1 MKEGKN
7 MTKRREKIISVILS
21 IAMIVMMLPVIS
33 YGQETNTEIVEIISK
48 RDQNS
53 KTYQNTDGTYTK
65 IITAEALHFE
75 DNLGVWQE
83 IDNRLENV
91 DGVLQNI
98 ANSFTAK
105 LPEMMNSETEVVLSK
120 ESNSIK
126 IKTVGA
132 IGSSL
137 GNVLNNEEPKEKQQ
151 QIDYTNLWK
160 TSSEVYYSDV
170 YDSADIQYI
179 VQPMGLK
186 ENIIIKNAPENQI
199 WYEYEITAEGLVGEK
214 KEDGSIEFYKNG
226 NVEYVIPAPYM
237 FDSSGK
243 PEGESFDIDVEF
255 IEVSDGKYRLT
266 YTPSIEWLEDIDRE
280 YPVTLDPTL
289 TTYQNINIVEDAYIT
304 DIVPDSNFGNDIRL
318 YAHTYTYSGSTYN
331 YEAYIKFDE
340 SIFTNMVEI
349 TSATLNMKYST
360 ISTVIYSLYEVTS
373 DWSEATL
380 TWANKPS
387 FNSSIVVNTSVSN
400 QNWAT
405 FNVTNLLKKYGERNG
420 NVDFYGF
427 RIKGSP
433 VSAYPPSLYLYS
445 SENNTSYAPYLS
457 ITYKIDR
464 VEQAT
469 NYWCWAACMQMLVQ
483 YNGMSVAGN
492 TPMEQQETIYQYVF
506 PNQTININKTAT
518 TQDIV
523 NGLISFSSTVFGNAS
538 VENVTSANLN
548 TIKSMINA
556 GKIVIILAIAS
567 NNGIG
572 HFLIVYKVDS
582 NNNYYMIDPF
592 YNSYNGIIV
601 ATQNQFLT
609 NNFLSNAIG
618 YCHAIQFISY

>member
-1 MKEGKN
+1 

-105 LPEMMNSETEVVLSK
+105 LPETMNSEAEVELSK

-126 IKTVGA
+126 IKAVGE

-137 GNVLNNEEPKEKQQ
+137 GNVLNNEEPKEKEQ

-160 TSSEVYYSDV
+160 TSSEVYYQDV
-170 YDSADIQYI
+170 YDSTDIQYI

-237 FDSSGK
+237 YDSSEN
-243 PEGESFDIDVEF
+243 PEGESFDIDVDFNE
-255 IEVSDGKYRLT
+255 IADGKYRLT
-266 YTPSIEWLEDIDRE
+266 YTPSIEWLQDIERE

-318 YAHTYTYSGSTYN
+318 
-331 YEAYIKFDE
+331 
-340 SIFTNMVEI
+340 
-349 TSATLNMKYST
+349 
-360 ISTVIYSLYEVTS
+360 
-373 DWSEATL
+373 
-380 TWANKPS
+380 
-387 FNSSIVVNTSVSN
+387 
-400 QNWAT
+400 
-405 FNVTNLLKKYGERNG
+405 KKA
-420 NVDFYGF
+420 
-427 RIKGSP
+427 K
-433 VSAYPPSLYLYS
+433 
-445 SENNTSYAPYLS
+445 
-457 ITYKIDR
+457 K
-464 VEQAT
+464 
-469 NYWCWAACMQMLVQ
+469 
-483 YNGMSVAGN
+483 
-492 TPMEQQETIYQYVF
+492 
-506 PNQTININKTAT
+506 
-518 TQDIV
+518 
-523 NGLISFSSTVFGNAS
+523 
-538 VENVTSANLN
+538 
-548 TIKSMINA
+548 
-556 GKIVIILAIAS
+556 
-567 NNGIG
+567 
-572 HFLIVYKVDS
+572 
-582 NNNYYMIDPF
+582 
-592 YNSYNGIIV
+592 
-601 ATQNQFLT
+601 
-609 NNFLSNAIG
+609 
-618 YCHAIQFISY
+618 